1 MKQNIYFIYFSACK
15 NHSLFSLGNILT
27 IQKQSEELADQ
38 ECYLSLINENF
49 PVICGRYLTNPVA
62 ITLNEGDDMVNKKH
76 F

>member
-1 MKQNIYFIYFSACK
+1 MFP
-15 NHSLFSLGNILT
+15 LGNILT

-62 ITLNEGDDMVNKKH
+62 RTLNEGDDMVKKKYFLSFSVIFSLH
-76 F
+76 YPLSSF

>member
-1 MKQNIYFIYFSACK
+1 M
-15 NHSLFSLGNILT
+15 GNILT

-62 ITLNEGDDMVNKKH
+62 RTLNEGDDMVNKNI